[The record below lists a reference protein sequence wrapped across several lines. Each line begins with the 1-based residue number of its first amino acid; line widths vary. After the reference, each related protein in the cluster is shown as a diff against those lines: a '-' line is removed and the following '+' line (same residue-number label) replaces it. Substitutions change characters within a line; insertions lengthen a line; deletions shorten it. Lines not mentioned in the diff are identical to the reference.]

1 MAQAHTVLV
10 VDDDSRILD
19 ATARLLGRFPDN
31 CVVVGC
37 AANGR
42 AAVDSYFKLRPDIV
56 LMDLE
61 MPVVSGF
68 DATVAI
74 LRRDRKARILVVSAH
89 SGLEW
94 VVPAL
99 RAGAAGY
106 LIKGADPDHMLWAMD
121 AAMND
126 EMPVDPGLV
135 RALVHV
141 IPASPARPDFLTA
154 REREVLNLLAQG
166 LTNDD
171 IATTCLVSVG
181 TVKATLA
188 SLRDKLGAVNRS
200 HIVAQAARLG
210 LLSHRS

>member
-1 MAQAHTVLV
+1 MSQAHTVLV

-68 DATVAI
+68 DATIAI
-74 LRRDRKARILVVSAH
+74 LRRDEKARILVVSAH
-89 SGLEW
+89 AGLEW

-99 RAGAAGY
+99 RAGAVGY
-106 LIKGADPDHMLWAMD
+106 LIKGAEPGHMLRAME

-126 EMPVDPGLV
+126 EMPIDPALV
-135 RALVHV
+135 HALVHV
-141 IPASPARPDFLTA
+141 TPTSRTRPDFLTA
-154 REREVLNLLAQG
+154 REHEVLNLLAQG

-171 IATTCLVSVG
+171 IAATCLVSRG
-181 TVKATLA
+181 TVKATLT
-188 SLRDKLGAVNRS
+188 SLEDKLGAVNRS

-210 LLSHRS
+210 LLPHPS